1 MWKTKL
7 TVLLTNAYRAP
18 VWVQGAA
25 VVLIMPYFKVVSQK
39 AKISLIFQIILGN
52 RRFAPSENEWGTRAE
67 LLNIKVP
74 GHLERISQEGA
85 WDKEFRQV
93 QETPTVHLFPQKE
106 GGGEKGLRGKAGRED
121 WSKTY
126 TGMADKVGEM
136 RAVCTLPT
144 AAEGLLSRGQ
154 GATSGDGAQR
164 QRTNQRDF
172 CAHLCKARQWALSW
186 ALPHHRKALPCFVA
200 RCVPI
205 QLTSIGLADFVPLGA
220 HQQLN
225 RANAV
230 IKSRALEKH

>member
-25 VVLIMPYFKVVSQK
+25 VVLIMPYFEVVSQK

-144 AAEGLLSRGQ
+144 AAEGLLSREGRVQHQ
-154 GATSGDGAQR
+154 GME
-164 QRTNQRDF
+164 
-172 CAHLCKARQWALSW
+172 
-186 ALPHHRKALPCFVA
+186 HRGKEPTKEIS
-200 RCVPI
+200 VPI
-205 QLTSIGLADFVPLGA
+205 FAKPDNGPWAEHFLTTGKHFLAL
-220 HQQLN
+220 
-225 RANAV
+225 
-230 IKSRALEKH
+230 